1 MSATMGIAPGRS
13 GRPLGRF
20 GRSAS
25 RLGRSVGQR
34 FGGIMAIGVK
44 ELRGRMRGRR
54 AFVVLT
60 VYLTLI
66 AGVAWMIESIA
77 ERSLANSFGGSSNVS
92 AQIGQGIF
100 AALLVLEMV
109 IVIVLAPSFTAG
121 AISLEREKQTIDLLI
136 TTPISSLAIVLGK
149 LFSALVY
156 LFLVIVASVP
166 LTALVFVYGGAGPE
180 DLVKG
185 YVVLLVTAF
194 GLGSVGVFCSSLAR
208 RTQPATVI
216 TYALVLLV
224 TFGTGLVWVFWGSL
238 GNQASVISSQPQPA
252 DGSIAVNPVVA
263 APARPP
269 EALLWLNPF
278 VSIVDVFCGTET
290 GFGGTCSII
299 ATVTGRDPNV
309 LVTGGAG
316 ANFGGG
322 AVAGPAPAQIVK
334 GGVIVNGGGVL
345 APVPVPVA
353 AAPGAAFG
361 VAHDTFWPHA
371 ALAWLVVSFVLIVAS
386 VQMVSPTRR
395 WRPGWP
401 FRRRRATAATAIG
414 GPATHPTVGPATVP
428 GADPDPTAAPDPE
441 TTPAGGPGPEG
452 AEAASS

>member
-77 ERSLANSFGGSSNVS
+77 ERSMANSFGGSTNAS
-92 AQIGQGIF
+92 AQIGQTIF
-100 AALLVLEMV
+100 GALLLLEMV

-224 TFGTGLVWVFWGSL
+224 TFGTVLGWVFWGSL
-238 GNQASVISSQPQPA
+238 GNQASVISSETQLA
-252 DGSIAVNPVVA
+252 DGTSGGAVRDTVVA
-263 APARPP
+263 TPARPP

-278 VSIVDVFCGTET
+278 VSIADVFCGTET

-299 ATVTGRDPNV
+299 ATVTGRNPN
-309 LVTGGAG
+309 LVQ
-316 ANFGGG
+316 NGGG
-322 AVAGPAPAQIVK
+322 AVAGPVPAQIVK
-334 GGVIVNGGGVL
+334 GGVIVNGGGVI
-345 APVPVPVA
+345 APQPVPVA
-353 AAPGAAFG
+353 AAPDAAFG

-371 ALAWLVVSFVLIVAS
+371 ALAWLVVSFLLIIAS
-386 VQMVSPTRR
+386 VQLVSPTRR
-395 WRPGWP
+395 WRPVRP
-401 FRRRRATAATAIG
+401 FRRVRATTATA
-414 GPATHPTVGPATVP
+414 VSGPATVP
-428 GADPDPTAAPDPE
+428 GADPDPTSAPDPE

-452 AEAASS
+452 AKEASS

>member
-20 GRSAS
+20 GRSAG
-25 RLGRSVGQR
+25 RFGRSVGQR

-100 AALLVLEMV
+100 AALLILEMV

-224 TFGTGLVWVFWGSL
+224 TFGTVLGWVFWGSL
-238 GNQASVISSQPQPA
+238 GNQASVISSEPQPA
-252 DGSIAVNPVVA
+252 DGTSGGAVRDTVVA
-263 APARPP
+263 TPARPP

-278 VSIVDVFCGTET
+278 VSIADVFCGTET

-299 ATVTGRDPNV
+299 ATVTGRDPNRV
-309 LVTGGAG
+309 QNGAG
-316 ANFGGG
+316 ASFGGG
-322 AVAGPAPAQIVK
+322 AVAGPVPAQIVK
-334 GGVIVNGGGVL
+334 GGVAL
-345 APVPVPVA
+345 APVQAVA
-353 AAPGAAFG
+353 AAPDAAFG

-371 ALAWLVVSFVLIVAS
+371 ALAWLVVSFLLIIAS
-386 VQMVSPTRR
+386 VQLVSPTRR
-395 WRPGWP
+395 WRLGRP
-401 FRRRRATAATAIG
+401 FRRVRAATAT
-414 GPATHPTVGPATVP
+414 AVSGPATVP
-428 GADPDPTAAPDPE
+428 GADPDPTSAPDPE

-452 AEAASS
+452 AKKASS

>member
-20 GRSAS
+20 GRSAG

-77 ERSLANSFGGSSNVS
+77 ERSMANSFGGSTNAS

-194 GLGSVGVFCSSLAR
+194 GLGSVGVFCSSLVK

-224 TFGTGLVWVFWGSL
+224 TFGTVLGWVFWGSL
-238 GNQASVISSQPQPA
+238 GNQASVISSETQLA
-252 DGSIAVNPVVA
+252 DGTSGGAVRDTVVA
-263 APARPP
+263 TPARPP

-278 VSIVDVFCGTET
+278 VSIADVFCGTET

-299 ATVTGRDPNV
+299 ATVTGRDPN
-309 LVTGGAG
+309 LVQ
-316 ANFGGG
+316 NGGG
-322 AVAGPAPAQIVK
+322 AVAGPVPAQIVK
-334 GGVIVNGGGVL
+334 GGVIVNGGGVI
-345 APVPVPVA
+345 APQPVPVA
-353 AAPGAAFG
+353 AAPDAAFG

-371 ALAWLVVSFVLIVAS
+371 ALAWLVVSFLLIIAS
-386 VQMVSPTRR
+386 VQLVSPTRR
-395 WRPGWP
+395 WRPVRP
-401 FRRRRATAATAIG
+401 FRRVRATTATA
-414 GPATHPTVGPATVP
+414 VSGPATVP
-428 GADPDPTAAPDPE
+428 GADPDPTSAPDPE

-452 AEAASS
+452 AKEASS

>member
-20 GRSAS
+20 GRSAG

-77 ERSLANSFGGSSNVS
+77 ERSMANSFGGSTNAS
-92 AQIGQGIF
+92 AQIGQTIF
-100 AALLVLEMV
+100 GALLLLEMV

-156 LFLVIVASVP
+156 LLLVIVASVP

-185 YVVLLVTAF
+185 YLVLAVTAL
-194 GLGSVGVFCSSLAR
+194 GLGSVGVFCSSLTR
-208 RTQPATVI
+208 RTQAATVI

-224 TFGTGLVWVFWGSL
+224 TFGTGLVWVFSSSL

-252 DGSIAVNPVVA
+252 DGTSGGAVRDTVVST
-263 APARPP
+263 PARPP
-269 EALLWLNPF
+269 EAILWLNPF
-278 VSIVDVFCGTET
+278 VSIADVFCGTET

-299 ATVTGRDPNV
+299 ATVTGRDPN
-309 LVTGGAG
+309 LVQNGAG

-322 AVAGPAPAQIVK
+322 VVTGPVPAQIVK
-334 GGVIVNGGGVL
+334 GGVVV
-345 APVPVPVA
+345 APLQA
-353 AAPGAAFG
+353 GIAAPGAAFG
-361 VAHDTFWPHA
+361 VVHDTFWPHA
-371 ALAWLVVSFVLIVAS
+371 ALAWLVVSFLLIIAS
-386 VQMVSPTRR
+386 VQLVSPTRR
-395 WRPGWP
+395 WRPVRP
-401 FRRRRATAATAIG
+401 FRRARATAATSVS
-414 GPATHPTVGPATVP
+414 GPAT
-428 GADPDPTAAPDPE
+428 D
-441 TTPAGGPGPEG
+441 PGPEG
-452 AEAASS
+452 AREASS

>member
-1 MSATMGIAPGRS
+1 MSATIGIAPVRS
-13 GRPLGRF
+13 GRPPGRF

-77 ERSLANSFGGSSNVS
+77 ERSLANSFGGSTNAS

-121 AISLEREKQTIDLLI
+121 AVSLEREKQTIDLLI
-136 TTPISSLAIVLGK
+136 TTPISSLSIVLGK

-238 GNQASVISSQPQPA
+238 GNQSSIIVQ
-252 DGSIAVNPVVA
+252 GPVVTGPDGNVVQGPA
-263 APARPP
+263 ATRPRYPP

-278 VSIVDVFCGTET
+278 VSIADVFCGTET

-309 LVTGGAG
+309 I
-316 ANFGGG
+316 ANGGG
-322 AVAGPAPAQIVK
+322 VNVGGGVVTGPAPAQIVK
-334 GGVIVNGGGVL
+334 GGGVL
-345 APVPVPVA
+345 APGPVPIAVA
-353 AAPGAAFG
+353 PDAAFG
-361 VAHDTFWPHA
+361 VVHDTFWPHA

-401 FRRRRATAATAIG
+401 FRRRRATAATAATTVG
-414 GPATHPTVGPATVP
+414 GPATHPTIGPATDP
-428 GADPDPTAAPDPE
+428 GIGRDPTAAPDPE
-441 TTPAGGPGPEG
+441 TTPDVRPGPEG
-452 AEAASS
+452 AKEASS

>member
-194 GLGSVGVFCSSLAR
+194 GLGSVGVFCSSLVK

-238 GNQASVISSQPQPA
+238 GNQSSVISSQPQPA

-299 ATVTGRDPNV
+299 ATVTGRDPN
-309 LVTGGAG
+309 LVQNGAG

-386 VQMVSPTRR
+386 VQLVSPTRR
-395 WRPGWP
+395 WRLGRP
-401 FRRRRATAATAIG
+401 FRRVRATAAA
-414 GPATHPTVGPATVP
+414 AVSDPATVP
-428 GADPDPTAAPDPE
+428 GADPGIGRDPTAAPDPE
-441 TTPAGGPGPEG
+441 TTPAGGPGPER
-452 AEAASS
+452 AKEASS

>member
-20 GRSAS
+20 GRSAG

-77 ERSLANSFGGSSNVS
+77 ERSMANSFGGSTNAS

-100 AALLVLEMV
+100 AALLILEMV

-224 TFGTGLVWVFWGSL
+224 TFGTVLGWVFWGSL
-238 GNQASVISSQPQPA
+238 GNQASVISSETQLA
-252 DGSIAVNPVVA
+252 DGTSGGAVRDTVVA
-263 APARPP
+263 TPARPP

-278 VSIVDVFCGTET
+278 VSIADVFCGTET
-290 GFGGTCSII
+290 GSGGTCSII
-299 ATVTGRDPNV
+299 ATVTGRNPN
-309 LVTGGAG
+309 LVQ
-316 ANFGGG
+316 NGGG
-322 AVAGPAPAQIVK
+322 AVAGPVPAQIVK
-334 GGVIVNGGGVL
+334 GGVIVNGGGVI
-345 APVPVPVA
+345 APQPVPVA
-353 AAPGAAFG
+353 AAPDAAFG

-371 ALAWLVVSFVLIVAS
+371 ALAWLVVSFLLIIAS
-386 VQMVSPTRR
+386 VQLVSPTRR
-395 WRPGWP
+395 WRPVRP
-401 FRRRRATAATAIG
+401 FRRVRATTATA
-414 GPATHPTVGPATVP
+414 VSGPATVP
-428 GADPDPTAAPDPE
+428 GADPDPTSAPDPE

-452 AEAASS
+452 AKEASS

>member
-20 GRSAS
+20 GRSAG

-66 AGVAWMIESIA
+66 AGVAWMIRSIA
-77 ERSLANSFGGSSNVS
+77 ERSMANSFGGSSNAS

-238 GNQASVISSQPQPA
+238 GNQASVISSEPQPA
-252 DGSIAVNPVVA
+252 DGTSGGAVRDTVVA

-309 LVTGGAG
+309 LVNGAG

-353 AAPGAAFG
+353 AAPDAAFG
-361 VAHDTFWPHA
+361 VIHDTFWPHA

-386 VQMVSPTRR
+386 VQLVSPTRR
-395 WRPGWP
+395 WRLGRP
-401 FRRRRATAATAIG
+401 FRRVRATAAA
-414 GPATHPTVGPATVP
+414 AVSDPATVP
-428 GADPDPTAAPDPE
+428 GADPGIGRDPTAAPDPAA
-441 TTPAGGPGPEG
+441 TPAGGPGPAG
-452 AEAASS
+452 AKKASS

>member
-1 MSATMGIAPGRS
+1 MSATIGIAPGRS

-77 ERSLANSFGGSSNVS
+77 ERSMANSFGGSTNAS

-100 AALLVLEMV
+100 AALLILEMV

-194 GLGSVGVFCSSLAR
+194 GLGSVGVFCSSLVK

-238 GNQASVISSQPQPA
+238 GNQSSVISSQPQPA

-299 ATVTGRDPNV
+299 ATVTGRDPN
-309 LVTGGAG
+309 LVQNGAG

-386 VQMVSPTRR
+386 VQLVSPTRR

-401 FRRRRATAATAIG
+401 FRRRRATAAA
-414 GPATHPTVGPATVP
+414 AVSDPATVP
-428 GADPDPTAAPDPE
+428 GADPGIGRDPTAAPDPE
-441 TTPAGGPGPEG
+441 TTPDVRPEPER
-452 AEAASS
+452 AKEASS